1 MNELIT
7 NIVNVCIVP
16 ILGILTT
23 YVVKLVNSKIRA
35 LEDERTR
42 NYLSSALAEVDAA
55 VNAAVGKVAQVYV
68 SSLKKDGKFNVTE
81 QKTALLKA
89 IDATTEMLSQ
99 GTLDFLNEQLT
110 SEGFSQLL
118 SSKIE
123 ALINSNKK
131 ECNSDDSK

>member
-1 MNELIT
+1 MNELII

-89 IDATTEMLSQ
+89 IV
-99 GTLDFLNEQLT
+99 
-110 SEGFSQLL
+110 
-118 SSKIE
+118 
-123 ALINSNKK
+123 
-131 ECNSDDSK
+131 